1 MRNVITAI
9 GAGWQQGLRAFAFAI
24 VSVNAFA
31 TTLQAAAAP
40 TRVAIAYPSP
50 SPRVA
55 PLWLAQD
62 LDFFGKYGLRG
73 QSVLVRN
80 NQMLTAGFASG
91 DIDVAYTGGTTVL
104 GGVAAGTELKLLAGF
119 VSRGRGFLTVR
130 PDIRKPADLAGKR
143 FGVQSI
149 GGTLWMYA
157 MLTMEQ
163 LGLDPVR
170 DKIQFIV
177 VGDQT
182 VMVRA
187 LESGV
192 VDATV
197 LTTRT
202 YSLDLKKKGFNVMNE
217 VFPAMASTGVVARK
231 SFLEK
236 SPATAESI
244 LKALIEAEYYLLAP
258 SGKAQTIKTIMSRL
272 KLSDPSL
279 AEEGYNDIVKEFET
293 KPYPSLEGLKNMQR
307 LLAMQNPKLADV
319 NPASLVDSSILRR
332 LEDSGFLAQ
341 LQARYRE

>member
-1 MRNVITAI
+1 MV
-9 GAGWQQGLRAFAFAI
+9 GGLRVFGL
-24 VSVNAFA
+24 A
-31 TTLQAAAAP
+31 T
-40 TRVAIAYPSP
+40 
-50 SPRVA
+50 
-55 PLWLAQD
+55 
-62 LDFFGKYGLRG
+62 
-73 QSVLVRN
+73 
-80 NQMLTAGFASG
+80 
-91 DIDVAYTGGTTVL
+91 
-104 GGVAAGTELKLLAGF
+104 
-119 VSRGRGFLTVR
+119 
-130 PDIRKPADLAGKR
+130 KR

-319 NPASLVDSSILRR
+319 NPASLLDSSILRR

-341 LQARYRE
+341 MQARYRE